1 MKKRGIILTI
11 LIIVALMAVSGCI
24 EEDCDSSQENKG
36 QIKESSSVNEDLKY
50 ITYKRDEIIENVEK
64 LNLKIGMESAM
75 YSRKI
80 VLEDIKKYLPIDNIR
95 KISGGFLI
103 EYPMEDSEFAIIT
116 DGEGIVWGSFLRHNV
131 LHTILEMELITKGM
145 TLEEVKKIFPEIAVE
160 VKAKE
165 ILNDNKH
172 KNDEIECQVM
182 LENYLFG
189 KIIFKNKNGKI
200 VVAES
205 ETIDIPF
212 PDNTMKEVLE
222 QNPEQLEDRNSVI
235 TSSGEIIAGR
245 EAWNKFYMLTKG
257 NELTKLTEQITEELL
272 NVRNQSILIKT
283 YYGDNNFFEEE
294 TEENVSGFIEQIIV
308 YDGKQF
314 LVNKW
319 ENGENKISTYKYLVE
334 RKGRMP
340 NAAVGEHGFYLVN
353 DNSLTYEQLQWSSLS
368 SQCSDYIDYYTV
380 FYEIYYE

>member
-11 LIIVALMAVSGCI
+11 LIIVALMAVSGST

-64 LNLKIGMESAM
+64 LNLEIGMESAM

-103 EYPMEDSEFAIIT
+103 EYPMED
-116 DGEGIVWGSFLRHNV
+116 
-131 LHTILEMELITKGM
+131 
-145 TLEEVKKIFPEIAVE
+145 
-160 VKAKE
+160 
-165 ILNDNKH
+165 
-172 KNDEIECQVM
+172 
-182 LENYLFG
+182 
-189 KIIFKNKNGKI
+189 
-200 VVAES
+200 
-205 ETIDIPF
+205 
-212 PDNTMKEVLE
+212 
-222 QNPEQLEDRNSVI
+222 RNIVI